1 MATNILMPQL
11 GETVTEGTL
20 TSWSK
25 AVGDSFEPGDI
36 LFEIETDKTSMEIP
50 ATTAGTLT
58 EILVQAGTLV
68 DVGTV
73 VAVITEAGGAEAPA
87 AAAPAA
93 PAAKAAAAAPAPAPT
108 AAPKA
113 AATASPDKIFG
124 AAKLAS
130 GTEITPLAR
139 RLAAEAQVSVDTLK
153 GSGPGGRI
161 VGKDVTPGSAPASAP
176 ARAAQSVASGPSGDS
191 IRAMYASV
199 GFEKV
204 ALDGMRRAIAR
215 RLTESKQT
223 IPHFYL
229 TMPILLDPL
238 TALRASL
245 NAAAESKAGGAKAVK
260 LSVNDFVI
268 KAAGAALM
276 RVPAANAVWAE
287 DSILRFRQADI
298 SVAVAVDDGLFTPVL
313 RAVDTTDI
321 YSVSSDMKRLATRA
335 REHALLP
342 AEYQGGSLSISN
354 MGMYGV
360 AQFAAIVNPPQA
372 AILAVGAATRVASEA
387 ADGSVRFVSQMTVTL
402 SCDHR
407 VIDGSVGA
415 QFLTAFKA
423 AMENPAELIN

>member
-1 MATNILMPQL
+1 MNILMPQL

-25 AVGDSFEPGDI
+25 AVGDTFEPGDV

-50 ATTAGTLT
+50 ATCAGTLT

-73 VAVITEAGGAEAPA
+73 VAVIAEAAGTEAPAAESAPPAAPAKAAAAAAAPA

-93 PAAKAAAAAPAPAPT
+93 SRPAAA
-108 AAPKA
+108 
-113 AATASPDKIFG
+113 ASPDKMFG
-124 AAKLAS
+124 AAKLAN

-139 RLAAEAQVSVDTLK
+139 RLAADAHVSVETLK
-153 GSGPGGRI
+153 GSGPAGRI
-161 VGKDVTPGSAPASAP
+161 VGKDVSPGAGAGAAP
-176 ARAAQSVASGPSGDS
+176 ARAPQSSGASSES
-191 IRAMYASV
+191 IKALYAGV
-199 GFEKV
+199 GFERV
-204 ALDGMRRAIAR
+204 PLDGMRRAIAR

-245 NAAAESKAGGAKAVK
+245 NAAAESKAAGAKAVK

-287 DSILRFRQADI
+287 DCVLRFRQADI

-321 YSVSSDMKRLATRA
+321 YSLSSEMKRLATRA
-335 REHALLP
+335 RDHALLP